1 VPKRLEGERG
11 TFSSMCVR
19 GSTGV
24 RVSRLLC
31 SGASPF
37 AGIARREW
45 RPTGSFGAVVQPRIA
60 LPLHCLLPFAFDVV
74 SCHVCI
80 VPSLPMEPPPPSHDE
95 MLRASG
101 GTVRLLPATR
111 GRGGLMRMR
120 MRSSILDQ

>member
-80 VPSLPMEPPPPSHDE
+80 VPSLPMEPPP
-95 MLRASG
+95 LRTTRCCG
-101 GTVRLLPATR
+101 QVVVPYDYFLPLA
-111 GRGGLMRMR
+111 GAGA
-120 MRSSILDQ
+120 